1 MPLNPRSDR
10 EIRRLG
16 GSSRHRVADRLRA
29 GGGALVPA
37 LVAVLSVS
45 LPATAQDGDWSVL
58 RAGELRVGVL
68 GDFVSGD
75 ERFGADG
82 NGVALGAPFET
93 DNGATL
99 FPEFDVL
106 SEHLLAITGDA
117 TAGPVLGPTL
127 VALQTSQV
135 SVPVTVELGVTSW
148 LTLGATVP
156 FHRSRVEGEISIV
169 PSDLANVGV
178 NPAFADYDAVLAYTR
193 ELAEAAAGLPDGQAL
208 LWGAWAESWVG
219 AYASSSVFPAFGS
232 SGAEALVEA
241 VGQFNAVLAAAG
253 LPEVSTAIPLAEAPL
268 SDADFQEL
276 MTSPAGPYQYYPLSI
291 PLLWGIGDVE
301 AEARLRLLQGGP
313 RPETG
318 RPAYGLTALGRVRF
332 PTGSGEDPR
341 GIYDLPRGDGQM
353 DLEAGAAGWVRSK
366 RFGLAASWRYTFAR
380 SGTALR
386 RVAPPDLPLVP
397 VANVAEVEWTP
408 GNAVAFEV
416 RPSIALADP
425 LWIEFRYRYRSKG
438 EDSFERV
445 VPLPEVAPPI
455 PFPEGDLRYPGEVL
469 QIGTD
474 LTLHTLAGGL
484 RFQPP
489 DGEFPVEAWVH
500 VALSL
505 AGSGG
510 QTLRE
515 SRAEF
520 GGRVYYGLWGN

>member
-1 MPLNPRSDR
+1 M
-10 EIRRLG
+10 G
-16 GSSRHRVADRLRA
+16 
-29 GGGALVPA
+29 
-37 LVAVLSVS
+37 LSCFGLAS
-45 LPATAQDGDWSVL
+45 PTAAQDGDWSVL
-58 RAGELRVGVL
+58 RAGEIRVGAW

-75 ERFGADG
+75 ERFGEDG

-93 DNGATL
+93 DNAATL

-106 SEHLLAITGDA
+106 RDRLLDITGNGSGA
-117 TAGPVLGPTL
+117 PVLGPT
-127 VALQTSQV
+127 VVTLQTSQV
-135 SVPVTVELGVTSW
+135 SVPMTVELGVTSW

-156 FHRSRVEGEISIV
+156 LHRSRVEGEIGII

-178 NPAFADYDAVLAYTR
+178 NPAFTNYDGVLAFTR
-193 ELAEAAAGLPDGQAL
+193 QLAEAAGALPADQAQI
-208 LWGAWAESWVG
+208 WGAWAESWVG
-219 AYASSSVFPAFGS
+219 AYAASSVFPAAGT
-232 SGAEALVEA
+232 SGADALNDA
-241 VGQFNAVLAAAG
+241 VAEFNSVLAAAG
-253 LPEVSTAIPLAEAPL
+253 LPEVGTAIPLAEAAL
-268 SDADFQEL
+268 DREGLQNLVTAAD
-276 MTSPAGPYQYYPLSI
+276 GPYQYYPLSI
-291 PLLWGIGDVE
+291 PLLWGLGDIQ
-301 AEARLRLLQGGP
+301 AEARLRLLEGGP

-318 RPAYGLTALGRVRF
+318 RPAYGLTAMGRVRF

-353 DLEAGAAGWVRSK
+353 DLEAAAAGWVRTK
-366 RFGLAASWRYTFAR
+366 RFGLAASGSYTFAR
-380 SGTALR
+380 SATTIR

-408 GNAVAFEV
+408 GDALALEV

-425 LWIEFRYRYRSKG
+425 LWIEFRYRFRNEG
-438 EDSFERV
+438 EDSFRRV
-445 VPLPEVAPPI
+445 EALPDVPPPI

-469 QIGTD
+469 QVGTA

-489 DGEFPVEAWVH
+489 NGEFPLEAWVH
-500 VALSL
+500 VAVSL

-520 GGRVYYGLWGN
+520 GGRVYYSLWGR